1 MNITAANINLL
12 RWLSCAALVSV
23 ISPARAAVYDFAL
36 GDGCQW
42 AVDRFKASS
51 GDVSDSA

>member
-1 MNITAANINLL
+1 MNITIAKKDLL
-12 RWLSCAALVSV
+12 RRLCCAALISV
-23 ISPARAAVYDFAL
+23 ILPARAAVYDFAL